1 MIYVAGGIDGVNSS
15 AAAVIRLS
23 RVHGSHKTMP
33 SMKESR
39 HAHAVAAND
48 HTVFVLGD
56 RKNVDDCVSYLTLGE
71 YLNFEEA

>member
-15 AAAVIRLS
+15 AEDIRLS
-23 RVHGSHKTMP
+23 RVHGSPKKMP

-39 HAHAVAAND
+39 HAHAVAANE

-56 RKNVDDCVSYLTLGE
+56 RKNVDDCVSHLTLGE
-71 YLNFEEA
+71 YLNCEEA